1 MAEGAPPADAAAAPP
16 PADAGAAPPAAA
28 PAADAGAAAAG
39 GPPTLTADPPN
50 ATVPAAGGKSTHK
63 LANPGAQK
71 LIFKVKSS
79 NNNEY
84 RVNPVYGFVDA
95 SGSAQLEVTRL
106 AGAPKEDKLV
116 VQFAP
121 APADATDAQAAFA
134 AATPAGNITI
144 NLSAT

>member
-1 MAEGAPPADAAAAPP
+1 MAENPGQPADAAGQP
-16 PADAGAAPPAAA
+16 PADQGGAAA
-28 PAADAGAAAAG
+28 PAGGGG
-39 GPPTLTADPPN
+39 GPATATSLTAEPAQ

-63 LANPGAQK
+63 LQNPSEQK

-84 RVNPVYGFVDA
+84 RVSPVFGFVDA
-95 SGSAQLEVTRL
+95 SGNANLEVTRL
-106 AGAPKEDKLV
+106 AGAPKDDKLV

-121 APADATDAQAAFA
+121 APPDATDAQAAFA
-134 AATPAGNITI
+134 SVTPLGNVTI

>member
-1 MAEGAPPADAAAAPP
+1 MS
-16 PADAGAAPPAAA
+16 
-28 PAADAGAAAAG
+28 
-39 GPPTLTADPPN
+39 LTADPPQ
-50 ATVPAAGGKSTHK
+50 AQVPAAGGKSTHQ
-63 LANPGAQK
+63 LNNPGEQK
-71 LIFKVKSS
+71 LVFKVKSS

-95 SGSAQLEVTRL
+95 SGNTPLEVTRL

-121 APADATDAQAAFA
+121 APPDATDAQAAFSQVQQESA
-134 AATPAGNITI
+134 QNLTI

>member
-1 MAEGAPPADAAAAPP
+1 MS
-16 PADAGAAPPAAA
+16 
-28 PAADAGAAAAG
+28 
-39 GPPTLTADPPN
+39 LTAEPAQ
-50 ATVPAAGGKSTHK
+50 ATLPAAGGKSTHQ
-63 LANPGAQK
+63 LTNPGDQK

-95 SGSAQLEVTRL
+95 AGNASLDVTRL

-134 AATPAGNITI
+134 TVQPTGDVTI
-144 NLSAT
+144 QLSAT